1 MAKEKKELDRF
12 DTNAKR
18 GMQILTKL
26 MGIIVGSV
34 VLSVVGVA
42 VLELNI
48 FDRGMRSSTDND
60 LMSYATGLEMTLKD
74 WRDTLE
80 ADVML
85 LSTHPDIASGVATS
99 NLANLRSILN
109 NANGTLNVEVL
120 VITDQSGVVLV
131 GEGAEEGS
139 SLSSLA
145 IVQSALRGTAGYSY
159 DVISGIGYSMLA
171 VAPVRSGGKV
181 IGTVIAAYSLE
192 NGDIV
197 DQVRN
202 SYSAECTIFRGN
214 IRVASSLGRNVI
226 GTAMD
231 DALVMNTVLREG
243 NIYHGNI
250 IINSKKYMS
259 VYFPLMAS
267 NGNIS
272 GMAFIARPMTIID
285 NVRNHTLLLV
295 APSALLLIA
304 LLAFFSYRFVQW
316 LMWRIYN
323 VTNFLKELETGEA
336 DLTKRSKL
344 FIRDEIGDL
353 IIHFDLF
360 LDKLQQIMIEVKGT
374 KTELN
379 ASGSNL
385 SAETADT
392 ASAISQILANI
403 DGIHQQITAQGSSVD
418 QTAKAVREISTNITS
433 LDTLVEN
440 QSSGVEEASA
450 SIEEMI
456 GNIATVTAN
465 VDKMAE
471 SFSALNEN
479 MQMGFAKQQGVNERI
494 QQIEGQSDQLSE
506 ANLAIASIAAQTN
519 LLAMNAAIEAAHAG
533 DAGKGF
539 SVVADEI
546 RKLSETS
553 SMQSRSIGEQLTKIH
568 DAIGEVVASS
578 NEASEAFGTVSAHIK
593 QTDELVRQ
601 IKNVMEEQNAGSR
614 QIGDAIRNMNDSTV
628 EVQKASKEMS
638 QSNERIMHEMQL
650 LQDSTSSMQT
660 GMNEMKNGARKIN
673 ETGNALAGISGDVQQ
688 AINKIG
694 SQIDRFKTE

>member
-1 MAKEKKELDRF
+1 
-12 DTNAKR
+12 
-18 GMQILTKL
+18 
-26 MGIIVGSV
+26 
-34 VLSVVGVA
+34 
-42 VLELNI
+42 
-48 FDRGMRSSTDND
+48 

-85 LSTHPDIASGVATS
+85 LSSRPDIASGMATS

-120 VITDQSGVVLV
+120 VITDRSGVVLV

-145 IVQSALRGTAGYSY
+145 AVQSALRGTAGYSY

-214 IRVASSLGRNVI
+214 IRVSSSLGRNVI
-226 GTAMD
+226 GTTMD
-231 DALVMNTVLREG
+231 DALVVSTVLREG

-323 VTNFLKELETGEA
+323 VTNFLKELETGDA
-336 DLTKRSKL
+336 DLTKRCKL

-353 IIHFDLF
+353 IIHFDFF
-360 LDKLQQIMIEVKGT
+360 LDKLQQIMTEVKGT

-392 ASAISQILANI
+392 ASAISQILA
-403 DGIHQQITAQGSSVD
+403 
-418 QTAKAVREISTNITS
+418 
-433 LDTLVEN
+433 
-440 QSSGVEEASA
+440 
-450 SIEEMI
+450 
-456 GNIATVTAN
+456 
-465 VDKMAE
+465 
-471 SFSALNEN
+471 
-479 MQMGFAKQQGVNERI
+479 
-494 QQIEGQSDQLSE
+494 
-506 ANLAIASIAAQTN
+506 
-519 LLAMNAAIEAAHAG
+519 
-533 DAGKGF
+533 
-539 SVVADEI
+539 
-546 RKLSETS
+546 
-553 SMQSRSIGEQLTKIH
+553 
-568 DAIGEVVASS
+568 
-578 NEASEAFGTVSAHIK
+578 
-593 QTDELVRQ
+593 
-601 IKNVMEEQNAGSR
+601 
-614 QIGDAIRNMNDSTV
+614 
-628 EVQKASKEMS
+628 
-638 QSNERIMHEMQL
+638 
-650 LQDSTSSMQT
+650 
-660 GMNEMKNGARKIN
+660 
-673 ETGNALAGISGDVQQ
+673 
-688 AINKIG
+688 
-694 SQIDRFKTE
+694 

>member
-12 DTNAKR
+12 DTDAKR

-85 LSTHPDIASGVATS
+85 LSSRPDIASSITAA
-99 NLANLRSILN
+99 NFANLRSILN

-120 VITDQSGVVLV
+120 VITDRSGVVLV
-131 GEGAEEGS
+131 GEGADEGA
-139 SLSSLA
+139 SLA
-145 IVQSALRGTAGYSY
+145 SLGAVQSAIRGTAGYSY

-171 VAPVRSGGKV
+171 VAPIRAGGKV

-197 DQVRN
+197 KQVQN
-202 SYSAECTIFRGN
+202 SYSAECTIFKGN
-214 IRVASSLGRNVI
+214 TRVASSLGRNVI
-226 GTAMD
+226 GTTMN
-231 DALVMNTVLREG
+231 DALVVSTVLREG

-250 IINSKKYMS
+250 VINNKKYMS

-267 NGNIS
+267 NGSIS

-323 VTNFLKELETGEA
+323 VTNFLKELETGDA
-336 DLTKRSKL
+336 DLTKRCKL

-353 IIHFDLF
+353 IIHFDFF
-360 LDKLQQIMIEVKGT
+360 LDKLQQIMTEVKGT
-374 KTELN
+374 KNELN

-392 ASAISQILANI
+392 ASAITQILANI
-403 DGIHQQITAQGSSVD
+403 DGIHAQITAQGSSVD

-456 GNIATVTAN
+456 GNIASVTAS
-465 VDKMAE
+465 VDKMAD
-471 SFSALNEN
+471 SFGSLNEN
-479 MQMGFAKQQGVNERI
+479 MQVGFAKQQGVNERI
-494 QQIEGQSDQLSE
+494 QQIEGQSELLSE

-553 SMQSRSIGEQLTKIH
+553 STQSRSIGEQLTKIH

-578 NEASEAFGTVSAHIK
+578 NEASEAFTTVSAHIK

-673 ETGNALAGISGDVQQ
+673 ATGNALAGISGDVQQ

>member
-85 LSTHPDIASGVATS
+85 LSSRPDIASGMATS

-120 VITDQSGVVLV
+120 VITDRSGVVLV

-145 IVQSALRGTAGYSY
+145 AVQSALRGTAGYSY

-214 IRVASSLGRNVI
+214 IRVSSSLGRNVI
-226 GTAMD
+226 GTTMD
-231 DALVMNTVLREG
+231 DALVVSTVLREG

-250 IINSKKYMS
+250 IINNKKYMS

-323 VTNFLKELETGEA
+323 VTNFLKELETGDA
-336 DLTKRSKL
+336 DLTKRCKL

-360 LDKLQQIMIEVKGT
+360 LDKLQQIMTEVKGT